1 MNPRIDEIAEWW
13 TAWRK
18 RTPPAE
24 NPTPD
29 QNKKE

>member
-1 MNPRIDEIAEWW
+1 MNPRIDEIAEGW